1 MSKNNS
7 FTLRL
12 AKFFKNLFLT
22 LTLREVN
29 KCESEKKRSVEKEN
43 DAEEALKRY
52 KEQQKEYRKEQDEKK
67 KEAEDLLNN

>member
-22 LTLREVN
+22 LTLREVH
-29 KCESEKKRSVEKEN
+29 KCDKEKEESQKKEV
-43 DAEEALKRY
+43 DAEQALKRY